1 MASAVFAWAA
11 GNWFVFPCSGAGQW
25 VLICLNLF
33 WLIISEQFSRPVYS
47 SNSLCGTVW
56 SDTRWNQTLSVSHK
70 RFCLFLPLCLS
81 LSLSVSLFLPLS
93 LSFSLYFTY
102 SVSLFLLLSRSL
114 CLSQMMPISPSVCIS
129 FSLFF
134 CNCLSLS
141 PPVCHSLSLSLN
153 FLFSPSALLSVCL
166 SDCPSPFPWGV
177 YLCSY
182 SVISTQCDR
191 ADLSACWLK
200 KDVFVFTFKGLL
212 P

>member
-1 MASAVFAWAA
+1 MNSL
-11 GNWFVFPCSGAGQW
+11 AGQFTHQI
-25 VLICLNLF
+25 V
-33 WLIISEQFSRPVYS
+33 SAEQFGVTRDEIRLCL
-47 SNSLCGTVW
+47 SLI
-56 SDTRWNQTLSVSHK
+56 NASVSVA
-70 RFCLFLPLCLS
+70 LCLS
-81 LSLSVSLFLPLS
+81 LSPSVSLFLPLFHLLCLS
-93 LSFSLYFTY
+93 LSP
-102 SVSLFLLLSRSL
+102 SVSLTL